1 MAGNAN
7 SISSHNSL
15 RGSLS
20 ENNLVSGIVGTAYNP
35 TYAIVTEAAAQ
46 IVLNINNLDYKMS
59 IELKDKN
66 GNHISTSNTIDL
78 PLETMVVNGEYD
90 DDTKEIILT
99 LDNGNEIVFSVADLV
114 AGLQSEITNASK
126 LSSDLV
132 DDTSG
137 NHKFITSSER
147 TSWNN
152 KLDNLVVL
160 SYGTSTWA
168 DFENAYSKNAVIYC
182 RASSNSNPASGNQGR
197 MAFMAYVNNPAT
209 PTEVEFQYYRSMSS
223 HTASQQGD
231 QVFVYKLNKTGG
243 WSVIVREASSKVVAG
258 SGLTSSYSNDVL
270 TLSLQTSMDT
280 KEDKTN
286 KVTSLS
292 SSSTDTQY
300 PSAKCVYDLV
310 GDISSAIDS
319 INGEVI

>member
-20 ENNLVSGIVGTAYNP
+20 ENNLVSGTVGTAYNP

-46 IVLNINNLDYKMS
+46 VVLNINNLDYKMN

-66 GNHISTSNTIDL
+66 GNRISTSNTIDL

-132 DDTSG
+132 DDTNG

-168 DFENAYSKNAVIYC
+168 DFENAYNKNAVIYC
-182 RASSNSNPASGNQGR
+182 KASSNSNPATGNQGR

-243 WSVIVREASSKVVAG
+243 WSVIVREASSKVVVG

-310 GDISSAIDS
+310 GDIETLLGGI
-319 INGEVI
+319 

>member
-20 ENNLVSGIVGTAYNP
+20 ENNLVSGTVGTAYNP
-35 TYAIVTEAAAQ
+35 TYAIATEAAAQ
-46 IVLNINNLDYKMS
+46 VVLNINNLDYKMN

-66 GNHISTSNTIDL
+66 GNRISTSNTIDL

-90 DDTKEIILT
+90 DNTKEIILT
-99 LDNGNEIVFSVADLV
+99 LDNGNEITFSVADLV

-132 DDTSG
+132 DDTNG

-147 TSWNN
+147 TLWNN

-168 DFENAYSKNAVIYC
+168 DFENAYNKNAVVYC
-182 RASSNSNPASGNQGR
+182 KASSNSNPATGNQGR

-310 GDISSAIDS
+310 GDIETLLGGI
-319 INGEVI
+319 

>member
-20 ENNLVSGIVGTAYNP
+20 ENNLVSGTVGTAYNP
-35 TYAIVTEAAAQ
+35 TYAIATEAAAQ
-46 IVLNINNLDYKMS
+46 VVLNINNLDYKMN

-66 GNHISTSNTIDL
+66 GNRISTSNTIDL

-132 DDTSG
+132 DDTNG

-152 KLDNLVVL
+152 KLDNLVIL
-160 SYGTSTWA
+160 SYGNSTWA
-168 DFENAYSKNAVIYC
+168 DFESAYNKSAVVYC
-182 RASSNSNPASGNQGR
+182 RASSNSNPATGNQGR

-310 GDISSAIDS
+310 GDIETLLGGI
-319 INGEVI
+319 

>member
-7 SISSHNSL
+7 SITSHNSL

-20 ENNLVSGIVGTAYNP
+20 ENNLVSGTVGTAYDP
-35 TYAIVTEAAAQ
+35 TYAIATEAAAQ
-46 IVLNINNLDYKMS
+46 VVLNINNLDYKMN

-66 GNHISTSNTIDL
+66 GNRISTSNTIDL

-132 DDTSG
+132 DDTNG

-168 DFENAYSKNAVIYC
+168 DFENAYDKNAVIYC
-182 RASSNSNPASGNQGR
+182 RASSNSNPATGNQGR

-231 QVFVYKLNKTGG
+231 QVFVYKLTKTSG
-243 WSVIVREASSKVVAG
+243 WSVTTREASSKVVAG
-258 SGLTSSYSNDVL
+258 SGLTSSYSNDIL

-310 GDISSAIDS
+310 GDIETLLGGI
-319 INGEVI
+319 

>member
-20 ENNLVSGIVGTAYNP
+20 ENNLVSGTVGTAYNP
-35 TYAIVTEAAAQ
+35 TYAIATEAAAQ
-46 IVLNINNLDYKMS
+46 VVLNINNLDYKMN

-66 GNHISTSNTIDL
+66 GNRISTSNTIDL

-132 DDTSG
+132 DDTNG

-168 DFENAYSKNAVIYC
+168 DFENAYNKNAVIYC
-182 RASSNSNPASGNQGR
+182 KASSNSNPATGNQGR

-243 WSVIVREASSKVVAG
+243 WSVIVREASSKVVVG

-310 GDISSAIDS
+310 GDIETLLGGI
-319 INGEVI
+319 

>member
-20 ENNLVSGIVGTAYNP
+20 ENNLVSGTVGTAYNP
-35 TYAIVTEAAAQ
+35 TYAIATEAAAQ
-46 IVLNINNLDYKMS
+46 VVLNINNLDYKMN

-66 GNHISTSNTIDL
+66 GNRISTSNTIDL

-132 DDTSG
+132 DDTNG

-168 DFENAYSKNAVIYC
+168 DFENAYNKNAVIYC
-182 RASSNSNPASGNQGR
+182 KASSNSNPATGNQGR
-197 MAFMAYVNNPAT
+197 MAFMDYVNNPAT

-243 WSVIVREASSKVVAG
+243 WSVIVREASSKVVVG

-310 GDISSAIDS
+310 GDIETLLGGI
-319 INGEVI
+319 